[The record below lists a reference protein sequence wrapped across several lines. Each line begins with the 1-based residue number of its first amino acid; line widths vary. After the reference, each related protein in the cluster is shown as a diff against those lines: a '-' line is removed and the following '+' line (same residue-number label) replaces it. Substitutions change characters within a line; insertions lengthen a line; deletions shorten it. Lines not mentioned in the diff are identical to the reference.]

1 MVRPINRLAI
11 EDVSVDFGGIHALTD
26 VSFALESG
34 SIVGLI
40 GPNGAGKSTLLN
52 CISGITQPTRGCVRL
67 DDIILSIL
75 SASSVARRGVGRVF
89 QHPELVTELSV
100 HDNLL
105 VACHRALDYGLIA
118 ELLRLPNVR
127 QQERAAADKV
137 ADVLARLGITDSAD
151 KRVGSLPYG
160 HRKLVDLGRAL
171 LMDISFLLLD
181 EPIAGL
187 NDIEVARLGEILLS
201 LRQEFRLGILVVEH
215 NMPFVSRLCDRLVV
229 LDLGQLIANGP
240 PAEVLDDARVMASYL
255 GEAADA

>member
-1 MVRPINRLAI
+1 MARPINRLAI

-52 CISGITQPTRGCVRL
+52 CISGITPPTRGCVRL
-67 DDIILSIL
+67 DDIILSTL

-160 HRKLVDLGRAL
+160 HRKLIDLGRAL

-187 NDIEVARLGEILLS
+187 NDIEVARLGELLLS

>member
-1 MVRPINRLAI
+1 MARSISTLAI
-11 EDVSVDFGGIHALTD
+11 ENVSVDFGGIRALTD
-26 VSFALESG
+26 VSFVLESE

-52 CISGITQPTRGCVRL
+52 CISGITRPTRGRVRL
-67 DDIILSIL
+67 GDTLLSTL
-75 SASSVARRGVGRVF
+75 STSSVAHQGIGRVF
-89 QHPELVTELSV
+89 QHPELVAELSV

-105 VACHRALDYGLIA
+105 VACHCALDYGLIG

-127 QQERAAADKV
+127 RQEYAAADKV
-137 ADVLARLGITDSAD
+137 AEVLARLGIADSAN

-160 HRKLVDLGRAL
+160 HRKLIDLGRAL
-171 LMDISFLLLD
+171 LMDVSFLLLD

-187 NDIEVARLGEILLS
+187 NDIEVARLGEILLG
-201 LRQEFRLGILVVEH
+201 LRREFGLGILVVEH

-240 PAEVLDDARVMASYL
+240 PAQVLGDARVMASYL